1 MGAATGLIAACF
13 RLGLEAADGLRAL
26 LIAWAHGNAALGF
39 AGLTGTC
46 AVACALAAWMVR
58 QLAPQASGSGIPHV
72 EAVLHGE
79 APPGPYAL
87 VPVKFI
93 GGILA
98 IGSGLALGREGPSVQ
113 MGAGI
118 ATYIGR
124 LFRRGFPDR
133 RVLIAAGAGA
143 GLATAFNAPMAG
155 AIFVLEELVQRYE
168 PHIAIAALGA
178 SVTAIA
184 TARQIL
190 GNVHDFQVVEL
201 TYPTLDV
208 LSLFLGLGVVMG
220 LLAVAYNATLIG
232 ALELTDRLGR
242 IPVEV
247 RAAIVGAAVGAVAWF
262 QPDLVGGGDILTQRI
277 LGGDADL
284 AAVPLALAIRFVLG
298 AISYA
303 AMTPGG
309 LFAPLL
315 TLGAQAGL
323 LFGAACQYALPG
335 HAIRPEG
342 FALVGMAA
350 FFAGVVRS
358 PATGLILITEMTGN
372 VTLLLPMLL
381 ACFASMLVPTLLRN
395 RPIYDA
401 LRQRTARDTEPAPA
415 HHAAGLGPAPPT
427 VS

>member
-1 MGAATGLIAACF
+1 MVGAATGLIAACF
-13 RLGLEAADGLRAL
+13 RLGLEYADGLRGQ
-26 LIAWAHGNAALGF
+26 LILWAHGNAAVGF
-39 AGLTGTC
+39 AGLVGVC
-46 AVACALAAWMVR
+46 AVSCAVAAWMVR

-72 EAVLHGE
+72 EAVLHGQV
-79 APPGPYAL
+79 PPGSYAL
-87 VPVKFI
+87 VPVKFA

-98 IGSGLALGREGPSVQ
+98 IGAGLALGREGPSVQ

-118 ATYIGR
+118 ATFIGR
-124 LFRRGFPDR
+124 LFQRGFAAR

-143 GLATAFNAPMAG
+143 GLATAFNAPVAG
-155 AIFVLEELVQRYE
+155 AVFVLEELVQRYE

-184 TARQIL
+184 TARQVL
-190 GNVHDFQVVEL
+190 GNTHDFQVVDL
-201 TYPTLDV
+201 TYPPLDV
-208 LSLFLGLGVVMG
+208 LALFLALGVVMG
-220 LLAVAYNATLIG
+220 LLAVAYNVTLMG
-232 ALELTDRLGR
+232 ALGLTDRLGR

-247 RAAIVGAAVGAVAWF
+247 RAAIVGGAVGTLAWF
-262 QPDLVGGGDILTQRI
+262 APDLVGGGDILTQRI
-277 LGGDADL
+277 LAGEAVL
-284 AAVPLALAIRFVLG
+284 ATVPLAFAVRFVLG
-298 AISYA
+298 AVSYA

-323 LFGAACQYALPG
+323 LFGVACQYALPG

-358 PATGLILITEMTGN
+358 PVTGLILVTEMTGN
-372 VTLLLPMLL
+372 VTLLLPMIA

-395 RPIYDA
+395 VPIYEA
-401 LRQRTARDTEPAPA
+401 LRERAAQVEAPV
-415 HHAAGLGPAPPT
+415 P
-427 VS
+427 